1 MADTREIQIKKLLSD
16 PEKLLSKLPFTRGS
30 SSFSVHDSEEGNDVD
45 LNVTKVVKLP
55 KISKNIITQERFLK
69 ELDPM
74 CHDVLYD
81 KNIPSI
87 CVKLEGGGYREIK
100 FMNMPIGLQE
110 RIMAKN
116 TLNLCGYP
124 MSFTLMDSKP
134 TQLQKDNCTLFK
146 QYWELRN
153 QDGMRTRMVATQLS
167 MGDAGLL
174 FYFDNEGCIKSRLLC
189 YKDGY
194 VLIPHNDQNGDRIL
208 ESVYY
213 ADENGIEYIDSYDKT
228 YMYRM
233 TKGDTVDDNG
243 NEWIMQEPIV
253 HGFSEIPLITK
264 RGDVAWNNVE
274 TLIEAFEIL
283 YNIFLVIQ
291 KRHGWG
297 ILYIRGKFSQEAK
310 QIAGS
315 IILNDKSHDG
325 KGSAE
330 FKTPPSPQGTIE
342 TLTNLFKHI
351 QIGSSTTFIL
361 PEDVKTSGQISAL
374 AIKLAQSLDLE
385 KATMAVIDWQNVA
398 DKMCRLFKEGLAK
411 ELVNKGISKT
421 AVTDFKDLHLNAKFK
436 VWQPL
441 DDASYNQMLATLK
454 QAGITSSKTAI
465 EKCTVNAPDEEE
477 RVNEDIER
485 EKQDT
490 IDKMNANNGNG
501 TNVDSNSNTAE
512 GDNANPDANDA
523 NNNNA

>member
-1 MADTREIQIKKLLSD
+1 MADTRVLQINELLKD

-45 LNVTKVVKLP
+45 LNVTKVAKLP
-55 KISKNIITQERFLK
+55 RINKKIITQERFLK

-87 CVKLEGGGYREIK
+87 CVKLEDGGYREIK

-146 QYWELRN
+146 QYWGLRN
-153 QDGMRTRMVATQLS
+153 QDGMRTKMVATQLS

-233 TKGDTVDDNG
+233 TKGDVVGEDG
-243 NEWIMQEPIV
+243 NEWIMQEPIA

-297 ILYIRGKFSQEAK
+297 ILYIKGKFSQEAK

-315 IILNDKSHDG
+315 IILNDKSQEG

-330 FKTPPSPQGTIE
+330 FKTPPSPQGTID

-374 AIKLAQSLDLE
+374 AIKLTQSLDLE

-398 DKMCRLFKEGLAK
+398 DKMCRLFKEGLSK

-477 RVNEDIER
+477 RVNDDIER

-501 TNVDSNSNTAE
+501 VNVDSNSNTAE
-512 GDNANPDANDA
+512 GDNANSNAND
-523 NNNNA
+523 NNNNV